1 MFYQPSFRD
10 SISAFLRRKGLFMLA
25 FGVACLAGGTYLLVK
40 QPLYLSSAS
49 LVLHFDSQ
57 AVPDIDRTMKPTQL
71 QGSNEH
77 REILYSDAD
86 ILHSSGIIRDVVGK
100 MGLARLYPAI
110 ASGPG
115 DAAHKLDLVE
125 QAFAANLV
133 IDVGL
138 QSDVL
143 NVSFL
148 NPDPNVARD
157 AVQTL
162 LDRFFA
168 QEAEVYANPQLEFAE
183 GEAKASKDKLTTAQN
198 ALADFKSSH
207 KIADLQQQVT
217 QLLRARTDVE
227 SRYNIA
233 HGKLLEAEKQQ
244 DALQQLLSNVPQDV
258 TSSAMGGQYQAAD
271 SAESQLDALRA
282 KRSQLASTYRPG
294 SEVFQQLDA
303 QISSLS
309 AAVGARN
316 KEARARSVTQPN
328 MVYQN
333 IKTDHLRAAAAA
345 ASARQPEQ
353 VLAQQLDQINQ
364 RISELENDQNQY
376 DNLTRAVQIQSDT
389 YRTLAIRYE
398 TARVEANR
406 NAQNI
411 SAAVMISPPVVPNS
425 PARPRRK
432 LIAAATLVVAL
443 LSGIAAV
450 LVMEAFDDRFNS
462 PRDVTR
468 ILRLPVLATFAGD
481 A

>member
-1 MFYQPSFRD
+1 MFYQSSFRD

-25 FGVACLAGGTYLLVK
+25 FGVACLVGGTYLLVK

-86 ILHSSGIIRDVVGK
+86 ILHSGGIIRDVVGK
-100 MGLARLYPAI
+100 IGPARLYPAI
-110 ASGPG
+110 ARGAG

-148 NPDPNVARD
+148 NPDPHVARD

-183 GEAKASKDKLTTAQN
+183 GEAKSSKDKLTTAQN
-198 ALADFKSSH
+198 ALADFKSGH

-333 IKTDHLRAAAAA
+333 IKTDYLRAAAAA

-364 RISELENDQNQY
+364 RITELENDQNQY

-425 PARPRRK
+425 PSRPRRK

>member
-1 MFYQPSFRD
+1 M
-10 SISAFLRRKGLFMLA
+10 
-25 FGVACLAGGTYLLVK
+25 
-40 QPLYLSSAS
+40 
-49 LVLHFDSQ
+49 
-57 AVPDIDRTMKPTQL
+57 
-71 QGSNEH
+71 
-77 REILYSDAD
+77 
-86 ILHSSGIIRDVVGK
+86 
-100 MGLARLYPAI
+100 
-110 ASGPG
+110 
-115 DAAHKLDLVE
+115 
-125 QAFAANLV
+125 

-148 NPDPNVARD
+148 NPDPNVAHD

-183 GEAKASKDKLTTAQN
+183 GEAKSSKDKLTTAQN

-316 KEARARSVTQPN
+316 KEARGQKRDPAE
-328 MVYQN
+328 
-333 IKTDHLRAAAAA
+333 HGL
-345 ASARQPEQ
+345 
-353 VLAQQLDQINQ
+353 
-364 RISELENDQNQY
+364 SEHQD
-376 DNLTRAVQIQSDT
+376 
-389 YRTLAIRYE
+389 
-398 TARVEANR
+398 
-406 NAQNI
+406 
-411 SAAVMISPPVVPNS
+411 
-425 PARPRRK
+425 
-432 LIAAATLVVAL
+432 
-443 LSGIAAV
+443 
-450 LVMEAFDDRFNS
+450 
-462 PRDVTR
+462 
-468 ILRLPVLATFAGD
+468 
-481 A
+481 

>member
-86 ILHSSGIIRDVVGK
+86 ILHSGGIIRSAVGK

-110 ASGPG
+110 ARGAG
-115 DAAHKLDLVE
+115 DAAHKLDLAE

-148 NPDPNVARD
+148 NPDPNVAHD

-183 GEAKASKDKLTTAQN
+183 GEAKASRDKLTTAQN

-227 SRYNIA
+227 SRYSIA

>member
-110 ASGPG
+110 ARGPG
-115 DAAHKLDLVE
+115 DDAHKRDLAE
-125 QAFAANLV
+125 QAFAGNLV

-138 QSDVL
+138 QSDVM

-148 NPDPNVARD
+148 NPDPNVAHD
-157 AVQTL
+157 AVQML

-183 GEAKASKDKLTTAQN
+183 GEAKSSKDKLTTAQN
-198 ALADFKSSH
+198 ALADFKSGH

-282 KRSQLASTYRPG
+282 KRSQLASTYRSG

-333 IKTDHLRAAAAA
+333 IKTDYLRAAAAA

-364 RISELENDQNQY
+364 RITDLENDQNQY

-389 YRTLAIRYE
+389 YRTLAIRFE

-450 LVMEAFDDRFNS
+450 LAMEAFDDRFNS

>member
-86 ILHSSGIIRDVVGK
+86 ILHSGGIIRSVVGK

-110 ASGPG
+110 ARGAG
-115 DAAHKLDLVE
+115 DAAHKLDLAE

-148 NPDPNVARD
+148 NPDPNVAHD

-183 GEAKASKDKLTTAQN
+183 GEAKASRDKLTTAQN

-227 SRYNIA
+227 SRYSIA

>member
-110 ASGPG
+110 ARGSG
-115 DAAHKLDLVE
+115 DAAHKLDLAE
-125 QAFAANLV
+125 QAFAGNLV

-148 NPDPNVARD
+148 NPEPNVAHD

-198 ALADFKSSH
+198 ALADFKSGH

-333 IKTDHLRAAAAA
+333 IKTDYLRAAAAA

-364 RISELENDQNQY
+364 RITDLENDQNQY